1 MTSIQLKDQAIQTAL
16 TGDWKT
22 AVAINKELLQENP
35 QDIDALNRLALAF
48 MVTGKVKSAKT
59 TYQKVLA
66 IDPLNPIA
74 IRNLK
79 YFKGTT
85 NKQKSDVFGDFQ
97 INNKFLEETG
107 KTKVVEL
114 VNIAQPTVIQALRTG
129 QTVNLSIKRLK
140 LFVLKGEK
148 QYLGVLPDD
157 IGRRLIKFIKA
168 GNKYEAY
175 IKSVNPHKVIVF
187 IKEIK
192 RSARFKNQ
200 PSFLAASDNSLF
212 DKNEKKNMKKYKDDM
227 EEEENYLPEEE
238 AETPL

>member
-1 MTSIQLKDQAIQTAL
+1 M
-16 TGDWKT
+16 
-22 AVAINKELLQENP
+22 
-35 QDIDALNRLALAF
+35 
-48 MVTGKVKSAKT
+48 
-59 TYQKVLA
+59 
-66 IDPLNPIA
+66 
-74 IRNLK
+74 
-79 YFKGTT
+79 
-85 NKQKSDVFGDFQ
+85 
-97 INNKFLEETG
+97 EETG

-175 IKSVNPHKVIVF
+175 IKSVSPHKVIVF